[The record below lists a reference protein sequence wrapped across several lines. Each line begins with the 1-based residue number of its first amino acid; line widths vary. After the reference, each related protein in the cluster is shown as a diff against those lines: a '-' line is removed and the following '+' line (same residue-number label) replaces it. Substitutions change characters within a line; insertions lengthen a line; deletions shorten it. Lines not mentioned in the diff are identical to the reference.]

1 LKRKRIRK
9 ITESNNNNKL
19 TRTIKA
25 LEMLGSEIKQ
35 QLKKKKTLPE

>member
-9 ITESNNNNKL
+9 ITESNNNKL